1 MLRHEFR
8 CREPRRTSAVAM
20 LPLLLTA
27 CVVSI
32 EPVIPESDSV
42 FEPALLGTWVQEGSG
57 ETAVISDA
65 GDGGYLIDYVDA
77 QGEPGQYAGRLGWL
91 EEHLILEITPVLPDL
106 DASDEYEALI
116 LPARVQIAVIVRAGE
131 LQAAAL
137 DPDSLRD
144 MLRRDVTRTPHL
156 TDAAAE
162 RDIVLTG
169 TTTEMRTWLID
180 YLQRPGVLG
189 EASIW
194 RSVDRDP

>member
-8 CREPRRTSAVAM
+8 CREPMRTSAVAV

-77 QGEPGQYAGRLGWL
+77 QGERGQFAGRLGWL
-91 EEHLILEITPVLPDL
+91 EKHLILEITPVLPDL

-131 LQAAAL
+131 LQAAVL

>member
-1 MLRHEFR
+1 
-8 CREPRRTSAVAM
+8 M

-106 DASDEYEALI
+106 DASDEYKALI
-116 LPARVQIAVIVRAGE
+116 LRARVQIAVTVRAGVLE
-131 LQAAAL
+131 ASVL
-137 DPDSLRD
+137 DPDSLRSR
-144 MLRRDVTRTPHL
+144 LGHAATQIPPL
-156 TDAAAE
+156 TDASSSDS
-162 RDIVLTG
+162 DIVLTG
-169 TTTEMRTWLID
+169 TTGEIRAWLSR
-180 YLQRPGVLG
+180 YLELPGSLG
-189 EASIW
+189 ETGSW
-194 RSVDRDP
+194 RSVSGGP